1 MHFDL
6 ERTKGSLS
14 SRYKSKVIRNRPS
27 ITDCDNDSST
37 DFSENP
43 LIPKIHEK
51 ISKLDISTFKSSW
64 KDGEKNFTSHESA
77 LQSKRLKYTK
87 HQVEDEHNFL
97 DTASKEKVHVQDT
110 SCKLLTIKV
119 TADGNCY
126 NRKSILGQNALC
138 KKVTPKDASV
148 FPSNGTSEEEDYAVN
163 LRCYDIILLL
173 VSTVFTLSN

>member
-6 ERTKGSLS
+6 ERTKGNLS

-64 KDGEKNFTSHESA
+64 KDGEKNLASHESA
-77 LQSKRLKYTK
+77 LQSKRLKYVK
-87 HQVEDEHNFL
+87 HEVEDEHNFL
-97 DTASKEKVHVQDT
+97 DTPFIEKVPVQDT
-110 SCKLLTIKV
+110 SCKLLAIRINSEV
-119 TADGNCY
+119 
-126 NRKSILGQNALC
+126 
-138 KKVTPKDASV
+138 KK
-148 FPSNGTSEEEDYAVN
+148 Y
-163 LRCYDIILLL
+163 
-173 VSTVFTLSN
+173 